1 MTTVKNSRDKKK
13 TNIDPI
19 ILFAVF
25 IVAALVFGILFY
37 CTLPYISEN
46 YHQKLINKY
55 LVSDVYETAVQKA
68 SSSILNMRIK
78 AVLYGVIAFIS
89 AISSV
94 FSIRSIRKKHT
105 AAVSS
110 I

>member
-1 MTTVKNSRDKKK
+1 MTTVKKSRDKKK

-68 SSSILNMRIK
+68 SSSILNSRRQMTKVHRERTSSQRCQRSRVSRVSAPMR
-78 AVLYGVIAFIS
+78 
-89 AISSV
+89 
-94 FSIRSIRKKHT
+94 
-105 AAVSS
+105 
-110 I
+110 

>member
-46 YHQKLINKY
+46 YHQRLINKY
-55 LVSDVYETAVQKA
+55 MVSDAYEIAVQKA
-68 SSSILNMRIK
+68 SSSIFNMRIK

-94 FSIRSIRKKHT
+94 FSIRSIRKNHT
-105 AAVSS
+105 ASASY